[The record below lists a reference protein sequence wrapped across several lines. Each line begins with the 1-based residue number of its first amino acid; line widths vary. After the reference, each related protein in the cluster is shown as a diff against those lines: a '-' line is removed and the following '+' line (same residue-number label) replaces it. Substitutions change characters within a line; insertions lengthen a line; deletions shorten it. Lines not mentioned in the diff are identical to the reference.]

1 MSETAIRV
9 ENIGKLYR
17 LGASEQHSTLRDS
30 IVHTL
35 HAPRRAWKRLS
46 GTKSAPRPKEWL
58 WALRNV
64 EFEVKRGELVG
75 VIGRNGAGK
84 STLLKVLSRIT
95 APTEG
100 YADIT
105 GRVGSL
111 LEVGT
116 GFHPE
121 LSGRE
126 NIFLNGAILG
136 MRKMEIARKFDEIV
150 AFSEIEQFL
159 DTPIKHYSSGMYMRL
174 AFAVAAH
181 LETEI
186 LIVDEVLAVGDA
198 EFQKKCMGKM
208 EDVSRGGR
216 TVLFVSH
223 SMPAIQRLCKR
234 GILLSKGKVEF
245 DGPVTEVVERYL
257 SVHASGAYTAVAD
270 PSKPTIT
277 SAAADWD
284 ELEGV
289 IRIRVGFES
298 PFSLVPNLGVV
309 LFDPVGVPIFGTNPD
324 IDPPDID
331 APAMSSGTI
340 ELAIS
345 SVELRPDTYNASL
358 WLGDHYHNYCVVENA
373 ISIQVNGGV
382 RDPNQPGRAEIGSA
396 LLQTHW
402 RYHPEV
408 ATSADG
414 RRGVVTPRIEWISS
428 AEESE

>member
-17 LGASEQHSTLRDS
+17 LGTSEQHSTLRDS
-30 IVHTL
+30 LVHTL
-35 HAPRRAWKRLS
+35 GAPQRAWKRLS
-46 GTKSAPRPKEWL
+46 GPKPAPKSEGWL
-58 WALRNV
+58 WALRNIS
-64 EFEVKRGELVG
+64 FEVKRGELVG

-95 APTEG
+95 TPTEG
-100 YADIT
+100 FADIT

-136 MRKMEIARKFDEIV
+136 MHKAEIARKFDEIV

-174 AFAVAAH
+174 AFSVAAH

-198 EFQKKCMGKM
+198 EFQKKCLGKM

-234 GILLSKGKVEF
+234 GILLSKGRVEF
-245 DGPVTEVVERYL
+245 DGPVSAVVDRYL
-257 SVHASGAYTAVAD
+257 SVHALSGSYIATAD
-270 PSKPTIT
+270 PSIPSIT
-277 SAAADWD
+277 SADADWD
-284 ELEGV
+284 EEEEE
-289 IRIRVGFES
+289 IRVRVAFES
-298 PFSLVPNLGVV
+298 PFAFTPKLGVV
-309 LFDPVGVPIFGTNPD
+309 LFDVVGVPLFGTNPK
-324 IDPPDID
+324 IDLPNVEPPV
-331 APAMSSGTI
+331 MSKGII
-340 ELAIS
+340 ELRILTDQ
-345 SVELRPDTYNASL
+345 LRADTYNISL
-358 WLGDHYHNYCVVENA
+358 WLGDHYHDYSVVENA
-373 ISIQVNGGV
+373 ISVQVNGGI
-382 RDPNQPGRAEIGSA
+382 RDPNQPGRAQIGCA
-396 LLQTHW
+396 KLQVRW
-402 RYHPEV
+402 RYETGV
-408 ATSADG
+408 ATNSDSIAS
-414 RRGVVTPRIEWISS
+414 V
-428 AEESE
+428 

>member
-17 LGASEQHSTLRDS
+17 LGDSKQNSTLRET
-30 IVHTL
+30 IMHTL
-35 HAPRRAWKRLS
+35 GAPGRVWKRLS
-46 GTKSAPRPKEWL
+46 GPRPASKSQEWL
-58 WALRNV
+58 WALRNIG
-64 EFEVKRGELVG
+64 FEVKRGELVG

-95 APTEG
+95 SPTEG
-100 YADIT
+100 FADIT

-121 LSGRE
+121 LTGRE

-150 AFSEIEQFL
+150 AFSEVERFL

-198 EFQKKCMGKM
+198 EFQKKCLGKM

-234 GILLSKGKVEF
+234 GILLSKGTVEC
-245 DGPVTEVVERYL
+245 DGPVAEVVERYL
-257 SVHASGAYTAVAD
+257 SVHASGAYTAAAD
-270 PSKPTIT
+270 PSIPTIT
-277 SAAADWD
+277 AASAAWY
-284 ELEGV
+284 EGEGV
-289 IRIRVGFES
+289 IRLRTTFES
-298 PFSLVPNLGVV
+298 PFSFTPYLGVT
-309 LFDPVGVPIFGTNPD
+309 LFDMVGVPIFGTNPR
-324 IDPPDID
+324 IDPPNVN
-331 APAMSSGTI
+331 APAMSGGTI
-340 ELAIS
+340 ELTIAS
-345 SVELRPDTYNASL
+345 DNLRPDAYTISL
-358 WLGDHYHNYCVVENA
+358 WLGDHYHDYCVVENA
-373 ISIQVNGGV
+373 ISVQVNGGA
-382 RDPNQPGRAEIGSA
+382 RDPNQPGRALIGSMR
-396 LLQTHW
+396 LPVHW
-402 RYHPEV
+402 KYETDAATITDS
-408 ATSADG
+408 ATSAWSGD
-414 RRGVVTPRIEWISS
+414 
-428 AEESE
+428 

>member
-1 MSETAIRV
+1 MMSETAIRV

-35 HAPRRAWKRLS
+35 NAPRRVWKRLS
-46 GTKSAPRPKEWL
+46 GTTTPNPEEWL
-58 WALRNV
+58 WALRNID
-64 EFEVKRGELVG
+64 FEIERGELVG

-136 MRKMEIARKFDEIV
+136 MRKAEIARKFDEIV

-198 EFQKKCMGKM
+198 EFQKKCLGKM

-234 GILLSKGKVEF
+234 GILLSKGRVEF
-245 DGPVTEVVERYL
+245 DGPVNEVVERYL

-270 PSKPTIT
+270 PSQPTIT
-277 SAAADWD
+277 AASAEWD
-284 ELEGV
+284 ESESV
-289 IRIRVGFES
+289 IRLRVAFVS
-298 PFSLVPNLGVV
+298 PFSWIPNLGVV
-309 LFDPVGVPIFGTNPD
+309 LFDMVGVPIFGTSPK
-324 IDPPDID
+324 IDPPNVD
-331 APAMSSGTI
+331 APAMSRGTI

-345 SVELRPDTYNASL
+345 SDGLRPDTYNISL
-358 WLGDHYHNYCVVENA
+358 WLGDHYHDYCVVENA
-373 ISIQVNGGV
+373 IRVDVGI
-382 RDPNQPGRAEIGSA
+382 RDPNQLGRAQIGSTRLRVQWKYDTDA
-396 LLQTHW
+396 
-402 RYHPEV
+402 
-408 ATSADG
+408 ATGTESAASVWSG
-414 RRGVVTPRIEWISS
+414 
-428 AEESE
+428 A